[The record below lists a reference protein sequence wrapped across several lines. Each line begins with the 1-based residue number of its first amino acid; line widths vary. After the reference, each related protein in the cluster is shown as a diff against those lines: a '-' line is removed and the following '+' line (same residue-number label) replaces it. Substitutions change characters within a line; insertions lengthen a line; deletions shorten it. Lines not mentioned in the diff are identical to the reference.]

1 MALRHGVHAAASNL
15 KRARVSRALAGNVL
29 GSRHGLSGMCNEPK
43 LTSPKNFR
51 YDAPPDRQRGAKL
64 ALLLLRP
71 IRAASRGYDCNSSA
85 HQTAGCLTACLRS
98 CIGRCNDSVLLGM
111 EARRVRHGCFHSVT
125 RSSDGWSDVPPR
137 R

>member
-51 YDAPPDRQRGAKL
+51 YDAPPDRQRGSKL

-71 IRAASRGYDCNSSA
+71 IRAASRGRLQFFGTPN
-85 HQTAGCLTACLRS
+85 
-98 CIGRCNDSVLLGM
+98 
-111 EARRVRHGCFHSVT
+111 RRVSYCVPQVLH
-125 RSSDGWSDVPPR
+125 RSLQ
-137 R
+137 